1 MLFYYHN
8 LFLTSPLASMAVR
21 FSTSSLYIVFLTTS
35 VFTIPLSLLQ
45 LTGVVSNS
53 SMSNLSVSDL
63 KLAKTIFLANY
74 DVSTSFVLLKSDFL
88 A

>member
-1 MLFYYHN
+1 
-8 LFLTSPLASMAVR
+8 MAVR

-35 VFTIPLSLLQ
+35 IFTIPLSLLQ

-63 KLAKTIFLANY
+63 KLAKAIFLANF

>member
-1 MLFYYHN
+1 
-8 LFLTSPLASMAVR
+8 MAVR

-35 VFTIPLSLLQ
+35 IFTIPLSLLQ

-63 KLAKTIFLANY
+63 KLAKTIFLENY